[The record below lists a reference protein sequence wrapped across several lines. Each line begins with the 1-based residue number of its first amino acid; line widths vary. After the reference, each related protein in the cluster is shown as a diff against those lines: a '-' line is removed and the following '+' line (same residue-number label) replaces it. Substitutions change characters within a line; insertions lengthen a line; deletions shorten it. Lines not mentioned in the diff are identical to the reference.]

1 MASTPLQSTTENLS
15 KLAIN
20 ADFASSAPN
29 LQINLHL
36 LSPQQVRIHNH
47 TYIYISWTTIFVCI
61 LFFIFSMVLIG
72 NGGDVADWAGED
84 VVGVGAD
91 SFVWALAWAWC
102 RGWGKESFLWSGAF
116 FYLFLLWIYNYME
129 ILFFHVDFF
138 FHDCG
143 VDLYVKICELF

>member
-47 TYIYISWTTIFVCI
+47 TYIYIMDYNFR
-61 LFFIFSMVLIG
+61 LYFIFYI
-72 NGGDVADWAGED
+72 
-84 VVGVGAD
+84 
-91 SFVWALAWAWC
+91 
-102 RGWGKESFLWSGAF
+102 
-116 FYLFLLWIYNYME
+116 
-129 ILFFHVDFF
+129 
-138 FHDCG
+138 
-143 VDLYVKICELF
+143 